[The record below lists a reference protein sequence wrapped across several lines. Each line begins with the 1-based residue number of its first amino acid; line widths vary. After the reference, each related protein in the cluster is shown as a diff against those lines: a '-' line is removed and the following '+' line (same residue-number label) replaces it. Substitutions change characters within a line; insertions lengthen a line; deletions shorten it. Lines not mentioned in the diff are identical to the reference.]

1 VRRQADVRGDRE
13 IVEMLNGVLTNE
25 LTAVNQYFLHSR
37 MQKNWGYERIS
48 EHTYHE
54 SIDEMKHADRLIHRL
69 LYLGGHPN
77 LQRLHTLRIGET
89 VPEQIAVDREHE
101 TTALEDLRSG
111 IALARAKG
119 DIGSA
124 VLLEHILTSEEDHI
138 DWLDAQ
144 LELIEQVGA
153 AQYLARQIHD
163 DD

>member
-1 VRRQADVRGDRE
+1 VRGDRA
-13 IVEMLNGVLTNE
+13 IVDMLNEVLTSE

-54 SIDEMKHADRLIHRL
+54 SIDEMKHADQLIHRV

-77 LQRLHTLRIGET
+77 LQRLHTLRIGES
-89 VPEQIAVDREHE
+89 VPEQLTVDREHE
-101 TTALEDLRSG
+101 TTALEGLRAG
-111 IALARAKG
+111 IALARSAG

-124 VLLEHILTSEEDHI
+124 VLLEGILTSEEEHI

-153 AQYLARQIHD
+153 PHYLAQQIHD
-163 DD
+163 D